1 MKKKNQNKNKK
12 MTVNQYINVAD
23 IKNNMLY
30 TKDNFIIGFIKVGTV
45 SISTMSKT
53 DINILTKTLSSE
65 FASVKDNLRMLKISK
80 PVDISRLV
88 SDYRQ
93 MYVASNNLKQ
103 KELLREA
110 TLFLH
115 KYSVNGNELE
125 NEYYF
130 LIRESLNNF
139 VELEKKLIN
148 IARKFQAGK
157 IQANVCTT
165 EEITRLCN
173 LFANSSYGNIETM
186 ELEDSL
192 SIINM
197 NYDEV

>member
-1 MKKKNQNKNKK
+1 MKKNKKKKKK
-12 MTVNQYINVAD
+12 MTVNEYINVAD

-30 TKDNFIIGFIKVGTV
+30 TKDNFIIGFIKIGTV

-53 DINILTKTLSSE
+53 DINILIKTLCSE
-65 FASVKDNLRMLKISK
+65 FASVKDSLRMLKISK
-80 PVDISRLV
+80 PVDISGLTTN
-88 SDYRQ
+88 YRQ
-93 MYVASNNLKQ
+93 MYVNSNNLKQ

-130 LIRESLNNF
+130 IIRENLNNIL
-139 VELEKKLIN
+139 ELEKKLTN
-148 IARKFQAGK
+148 IERKFQSGK
-157 IQANVCTT
+157 IQANVCKT
-165 EEITRLCN
+165 EEIARLCN

-186 ELEDSL
+186 EIEDSL

-197 NYDEV
+197 NYDEL

>member
-1 MKKKNQNKNKK
+1 MKKNKNQNKK
-12 MTVNQYINVAD
+12 MTVNEYINVAD

-30 TKDNFIIGFIKVGTV
+30 TKDNFIIGFIKIGTV

-53 DINILTKTLSSE
+53 DINILIKTLCSE
-65 FASVKDNLRMLKISK
+65 FASVKDSLRMLKISK
-80 PVDISRLV
+80 PVDISGLTTN
-88 SDYRQ
+88 YRQ
-93 MYVASNNLKQ
+93 MYVNSNNLKQ

-130 LIRESLNNF
+130 IIRENLNNIL
-139 VELEKKLIN
+139 ELEKKLTN
-148 IARKFQAGK
+148 IERKFQSGK
-157 IQANVCTT
+157 IQANVCKT
-165 EEITRLCN
+165 EEIARLCN

-186 ELEDSL
+186 EIEDSL

-197 NYDEV
+197 NYDEL

>member
-1 MKKKNQNKNKK
+1 MKKKNKKQNKKI
-12 MTVNQYINVAD
+12 TVNEYINVAD

-30 TKDNFIIGFIKVGTV
+30 TKDNFIIGFIKIGTV

-53 DINILTKTLSSE
+53 DVNILTKTLSSE
-65 FASVKDNLRMLKISK
+65 FASFKDNLRMLKISK
-80 PVDISRLV
+80 PVDISKIVNL
-88 SDYRQ
+88 YRN
-93 MYVASNNLKQ
+93 MYKNSTNLKQ

-115 KYSVNGNELE
+115 KYSINGNELE

-130 LIRESLNNF
+130 IVRENLNNF
-139 VELEKKLIN
+139 SELEKKLTN
-148 IARKFQAGK
+148 ITRKFQSGK

-165 EEITRLCN
+165 EEIARLCN

-192 SIINM
+192 TIINKI
-197 NYDEV
+197 E

>member
-1 MKKKNQNKNKK
+1 MRKKNKK
-12 MTVNQYINVAD
+12 QNKKTTVNQYINVAD

-30 TKDNFIIGFIKVGTV
+30 TKDNYIIGFIKVGTV

-53 DINILTKTLSSE
+53 DINILIKTLSSE

-80 PVDISRLV
+80 PVDISGLV
-88 SDYRQ
+88 SLYRN
-93 MYVASNNLKQ
+93 MYKNSNDLKQ

-130 LIRESLNNF
+130 LIRENLNNF
-139 VELEKKLIN
+139 IELEKKMTN
-148 IARKFQAGK
+148 IARKFQSVK
-157 IQANVCTT
+157 IQANICKT
-165 EEITRLCN
+165 EEIARICN

-197 NYDEV
+197 TYDEV

>member
-1 MKKKNQNKNKK
+1 MKKKQNKK
-12 MTVNQYINVAD
+12 MLVNQYINIAD
-23 IKNNMLY
+23 IKNNILY

-53 DINILTKTLSSE
+53 DINILTKTLCSE
-65 FASVKDNLRMLKISK
+65 FASVKDNLRMIKISK
-80 PVDISRLV
+80 PVDISGLV

-93 MYVASNNLKQ
+93 MYIGSNNLKQ

-130 LIRESLNNF
+130 LVRENLNNF
-139 VELEKKLIN
+139 TELEKKLSN
-148 IARKFQAGK
+148 IKRKFEAGK
-157 IQANVCTT
+157 IQANICTT
-165 EEITRLCN
+165 EDIARLCN
-173 LFANSSYGNIETM
+173 LFANSSYGNVEIM
-186 ELEDSL
+186 ELEDSI
-192 SIINM
+192 SIIN
-197 NYDEV
+197 NLEL